1 MKDERKTKQ
10 QLVAELVELRQ
21 RLSETSRRVAT
32 LEASVAEHTRA
43 EERNRALYEF
53 SPDGIVTVGLD
64 GCIVECNQAYAEM
77 LGYGYEELE
86 GMVYQDTIPSRWHD
100 FYEKVRQ
107 EAMARGYSYEFETE
121 CIRQDGAVF
130 PASMRI
136 WRIDDESGNPVGIW
150 AIVRDI
156 TQRKKAEE
164 ELRRYSEKLEELVE
178 DKTRTLKESGENFR
192 SLAENAS
199 DGILISITAEGA
211 HVYANKRAAE
221 ITGYSV
227 AELLKICVKD
237 LTHPDEFKK
246 VLSRYR
252 QRLVG
257 EDVPGQYET
266 IFTRKDGE
274 NVPIDLAATRT
285 TWHGQPA
292 VMIIIRDITE
302 RKQAEEALRE
312 SEREKAVILGNM
324 REHVIYQDLDM
335 RILWANRA
343 AGESVG
349 LSSEQLVGRY
359 CYEVWNQQDEPCVG
373 CPVVRARESGQ
384 TQEAEM
390 TTPDG
395 RMWLVRGYP
404 IRDAEGRITNLV
416 EVTLDITERKRAEEA
431 LRVAADRLSILSQ
444 IDRAILK
451 ARSPEEISR
460 AALNYVQR
468 LIPCQMASV
477 AVFDPQVRQATILA
491 RIPRE
496 NTELEPGVRVSLSP
510 FGDVI
515 GTLQRGETYLINDL
529 LTFSKPPPIVQAQ
542 QAAGVRAFAC
552 VPLIVQGELIGAL
565 NLSAS
570 APGYFGE
577 EQVEIA
583 QELANHLAIVIQQ
596 AHLHEQVRRD
606 AEELEQRVAQRTRD
620 LERRTAQLQV
630 AAEVA
635 RDAATAHNLDEL
647 LISAV
652 DLIRERF
659 GFYHA
664 GIFLI
669 DRLGEYAVLRAA
681 AGEAGRQML
690 EVGHKLKVVEEG
702 IVGHV
707 TGSGQPRIVPTV
719 DADVA
724 HIDNPFLPET
734 RSELT
739 LPLKAGDRVIGALD
753 VQSIHEAAFDEDDLA
768 TLQIMA
774 DQLAVAIERTRLFE
788 KNQAALEERL
798 RTVVANAPIVLFAM
812 DREGIVTLAEGKD
825 LEGIG
830 IKPSEHV
837 GQSIF
842 DIYRDMPKVVE
853 NVHRALSG
861 EAVAPVVEVGNKL
874 FESWYTPVRDE
885 SGGVTGVI
893 AVATDV
899 TERERAEQAL
909 RESEEKYRLV
919 SENIPVTVY
928 SALPDE
934 YSTSI
939 FLSGRMEELTGYPP
953 DQFLQDPQLW
963 LAVVHP
969 DDRAHVWK
977 KIEEHRKNKCPLDVE
992 YRIVTKNDTIKWV
1005 RDWATP
1011 MLDENGE
1018 ILRINGFMEDIT
1030 ERKHLE
1036 EQMRLQER
1044 LAAVGQLAGGIAHDF
1059 NNFLTTIMLYAQIL
1073 LRKSG
1078 LPQELVPVAET
1089 ILEES
1094 RRAAELVRR
1103 ILDFSRRSLIETRP
1117 VDLAPY
1123 VEETAD
1129 ILQRT
1134 LPENIHL
1141 LVDVGVEEYIVNAD
1155 PARIQ
1160 QVMMNLALN
1169 ARDAMPD
1176 GGELCIGL
1184 SRIEVKTEDEPPV
1197 AEMTCGE
1204 WVCLTISDTG
1214 TGMTEE
1220 VQSHLFEP
1228 FFTTKGPKGTGL
1240 GLAQAYGVVK
1250 RHGGHI
1256 GVETQAGQGTTFR
1269 VYLVPH
1275 EATELVESQKPPSA
1289 LPQGQ
1294 GEIVLLVED
1303 EDRVREAGCEIL
1315 ESLGYRVLVAADGQ
1329 VAMQVYRSAERVDL
1343 VLTDLIMPEMG
1354 GKELAQELKKIDP
1367 RVKVLAITG
1376 YTLVENVE
1384 ELKRAGLLD
1393 IVQKPFEVKTLA
1405 RVVRRTLDAD

>member
-32 LEASVAEHTRA
+32 LEVLAAEHTRA
-43 EERNRALYEF
+43 EERNRALYKF

-64 GCIVECNQAYAEM
+64 GCIIECNRAYAEM
-77 LGYGYEELE
+77 LGYSHEELE
-86 GMVYQDTIPSRWHD
+86 GMVYQDTIPSSWHD
-100 FYEKVRQ
+100 LYEKVRQ
-107 EAMARGYSYEFETE
+107 EAMSRGYSYEFETA
-121 CIRQDGAVF
+121 CIGKDGVEF
-130 PASMRI
+130 PASMRV

-150 AIVRDI
+150 AVVRDI

-199 DGILISITAEGA
+199 DGILISITAEGT

-227 AELLKICVKD
+227 AELLKTCIKE
-237 LTHPDEFKK
+237 LTHPGEFKK

-252 QRLVG
+252 QRLAG
-257 EDVPGQYET
+257 EGVPGQYET
-266 IFTRKDGE
+266 IFIRKDGK
-274 NVPIDLAATRT
+274 NVPVELTAAQT
-285 TWHGQPA
+285 TWHGQSA

-302 RKQAEEALRE
+302 RKQVEGALRE
-312 SEREKAVILGNM
+312 SEREKAAILGNM
-324 REHVIYQDLDM
+324 REHVIYQNLDM
-335 RILWANRA
+335 RILWANRV

-373 CPVVRARESGQ
+373 CPVIHARKSGRSC
-384 TQEAEM
+384 EAEM
-390 TTPDG
+390 ATPDG
-395 RMWLVRGYP
+395 RVWLVRGNP
-404 IRDAEGRITNLV
+404 IQDADGKVTAVV

-431 LRVAADRLSILSQ
+431 LRAAADRLSILSQ
-444 IDRAILK
+444 IDRAILE
-451 ARSPEEISR
+451 ARSPEEISK

-468 LIPCQMASV
+468 LIPCQVANV
-477 AVFDPQVRQATILA
+477 AVFDPQVHEATILA
-491 RIPRE
+491 HIPPG
-496 NTELEPGVRVSLSP
+496 NTELEPETRISLAP
-510 FGDVI
+510 FGNI
-515 GTLQRGETYLINDL
+515 IETLQRGETYLIDDL
-529 LTFSKPPPIVQAQ
+529 LNFSQPPPIVQARR
-542 QAAGVRAFAC
+542 AAWGRAFAC

-565 NLSAS
+565 NLSADT
-570 APGYFGE
+570 PGCFGE

-583 QELANHLAIVIQQ
+583 HELANHLAIVIRQ
-596 AHLHEQVRRD
+596 ARLHEQVRHD
-606 AEELEQRVAQRTRD
+606 AEKLEQRVAQRTRD

-647 LISAV
+647 LSSAV
-652 DLIRERF
+652 DLIRARF

-664 GIFLI
+664 GIFLL
-669 DRLGEYAVLRAA
+669 DTLGEYAVLRAA
-681 AGEAGRQML
+681 TGEAGLQML
-690 EVGHKLKVVEEG
+690 EAGHKLKVVEEG

-707 TGSGQPRIVPTV
+707 TGSGQPRIALAV
-719 DADVA
+719 DADTA
-724 HIDNPFLPET
+724 HFDNPFLPET

-753 VQSIHEAAFDEDDLA
+753 VQSTHEAAFDEDDLA

-774 DQLAVAIERTRLFE
+774 DQLAVAIERTRLCE
-788 KNQAALEERL
+788 QTQATLEQRL
-798 RTVVANAPIVLFAM
+798 RTVISNAPIILFAL
-812 DREGIVTLAEGKD
+812 DREGVFTLSEGKG
-825 LEGIG
+825 LEALGFEPG
-830 IKPSEHV
+830 EHV
-837 GQSIF
+837 GQSIA
-842 DIYRDMPKVVE
+842 DVYHDVPEILDSMQ
-853 NVHRALSG
+853 HALTG
-861 EAVAPVVEVGNKL
+861 EAVPPTIA
-874 FESWYTPVRDE
+874 VRDAILDVWTSPTYDE
-885 SGGVTGVI
+885 SGEITGLI
-893 AVATDV
+893 GVATDV
-899 TERERAEQAL
+899 TERKRAEQAL

-934 YSTSI
+934 YSSNL

-953 DQFLQDPQLW
+953 GQFLQDPQLW
-963 LAVVHP
+963 SAVVHP
-969 DDRAHVWK
+969 DDRAYVWEK
-977 KIEEHRKNKCPLDVE
+977 VEEHRKNKCPLDVE
-992 YRIVTKNDTIKWV
+992 YRIVTKDGTVKWV
-1005 RDWATP
+1005 RDRATP
-1011 MLDENGE
+1011 MVDENGE

-1030 ERKHLE
+1030 ECKHLE
-1036 EQMRLQER
+1036 EQVRLQER

-1073 LRKSG
+1073 LRKSS
-1078 LPQELVPVAET
+1078 LPQELAPVAET

-1117 VDLAPY
+1117 VDLLPY
-1123 VEETAD
+1123 VEETAG
-1129 ILQRT
+1129 ILRRT
-1134 LPENIHL
+1134 LPENIQL
-1141 LVDVGVEEYIVNAD
+1141 LVDVGAEAHTVNAD

-1160 QVMMNLALN
+1160 QVMMNLTLN

-1176 GGELCIGL
+1176 GGELRIGL
-1184 SRIEVKTEDEPPV
+1184 SRIEVKTGDEPPV

-1204 WVCLTISDTG
+1204 WVCLSVSDTG

-1240 GLAQAYGVVK
+1240 GLAQVYGVVK
-1250 RHGGHI
+1250 RHDGHI

-1269 VYLVPH
+1269 VYLAPH

-1303 EDRVREAGCEIL
+1303 EDRVREAGREIL

-1329 VAMQVYRSAERVDL
+1329 VAMQVYQSAERVDL
-1343 VLTDLIMPEMG
+1343 VLTDLVMPEMG
-1354 GKELAQELKKIDP
+1354 GKELAQELKKTDP

-1384 ELKRAGLLD
+1384 ELKQAGILD

-1405 RVVRRTLDAD
+1405 EVVRRTLDAG